1 MQENLEAF
9 VSLLYYTELADTAS
23 GFYKR
28 SIREDCEGK
37 CSKRGIVPLKNRND
51 TSISWQPLRG
61 TDAKIS

>member
-1 MQENLEAF
+1 MY
-9 VSLLYYTELADTAS
+9 LLILFDTELADTAS

-37 CSKRGIVPLKNRND
+37 CSKKGIVPLKHRND
-51 TSISWQPLRG
+51 TSISWQPLQG